1 MEPKTTS
8 REAEILQAEIDRLH
22 EQMTAKH
29 DEIER
34 LKDEN
39 RQLWA
44 DRQAAREFAASLQ
57 TKVDHLTD
65 ELRQWRGDR

>member
-1 MEPKTTS
+1 MSTATTS

-22 EQMTAKH
+22 EQLTAKH
-29 DEIER
+29 DEVER

-44 DRQAAREFAASLQ
+44 DRQAASKRAASLQ
-57 TKVDHLTD
+57 AKIDHLTD
-65 ELRQWRGDR
+65 EANRWGTQA

>member
-22 EQMTAKH
+22 EQLTAKH

-44 DRQAAREFAASLQ
+44 DRQAAREFAASLEAE
-57 TKVDHLTD
+57 VHHLNY
-65 ELRQWRGDR
+65 ESKRWGAQS

>member
-1 MEPKTTS
+1 MSTATTS

-22 EQMTAKH
+22 EQLTAKH
-29 DEIER
+29 DEVER

-44 DRQAAREFAASLQ
+44 GRQAAREWAASLQ
-57 TKVDHLTD
+57 AKVDHLTD
-65 ELRQWRGDR
+65 EAKRWGTQS